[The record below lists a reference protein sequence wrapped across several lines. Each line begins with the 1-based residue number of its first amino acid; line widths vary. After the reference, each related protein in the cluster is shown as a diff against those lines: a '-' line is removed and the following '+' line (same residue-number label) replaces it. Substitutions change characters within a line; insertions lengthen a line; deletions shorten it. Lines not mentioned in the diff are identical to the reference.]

1 VEIVVVLADLPSC
14 DVEQIE
20 WLVEADGMHS
30 NQTAGLP
37 GSDKTSSLRTSTAS
51 RSLKGRPHGQV
62 FVEKLEAVRSVVAG

>member
-1 VEIVVVLADLPSC
+1 LADLPSC